1 MIFLAWKK
9 EFDAALKAGFLCL
22 MAGMIVAIFWAGRGF
37 FNFYYSIYV
46 EAWVIVAP
54 SITVRQLA
62 LMTVSWPRHWL
73 RMGQVGM
80 LVVIVTV
87 VGVNVS
93 YRLLDPHAAN
103 PIVAKSACFI
113 RGLTPLFYT
122 KFDGYCGTG

>member
-1 MIFLAWKK
+1 
-9 EFDAALKAGFLCL
+9 
-22 MAGMIVAIFWAGRGF
+22 
-37 FNFYYSIYV
+37 
-46 EAWVIVAP
+46 
-54 SITVRQLA
+54 
-62 LMTVSWPRHWL
+62 
-73 RMGQVGM
+73 MGQVGM

-113 RGLTPLFYT
+113 RSLTPLFYT